1 MKVKKI
7 SFAAIAVL
15 FGASAVNADEIRPEI
30 QEMLP
35 DIIADIPLDI
45 EANIVDDGGWTE
57 R

>member
-35 DIIADIPLDI
+35 DIIAEIPLDI